1 MRSEVKGVWFV
12 TAKRYLLEDYG
23 HEVFDRYVAGVP
35 EAHRE
40 WVRDPLAS
48 RWYPEDMM
56 RDAMASFYIEV
67 AKGNDGA
74 FSAAMG
80 RCAVLGTH
88 WFLQL
93 LVSVTTPRYLLR
105 LVPTA
110 LAQLRRGPVRVHVD
124 ARDDGATLRF
134 TGQPYA
140 DDLRYRLATPAIV
153 RSLMSMCVGQSA
165 KATLT
170 SFDETTHVCDVTW

>member
-1 MRSEVKGVWFV
+1 MRSEVKGAWFV

-23 HEVFDRYVAGVP
+23 PDVFDSYVAGIP

-40 WVRDPLAS
+40 WVREPTVS

-56 RDAMASFYIEV
+56 RDALTSFYVEV
-67 AKGNDGA
+67 ARGNDGV
-74 FSAAMG
+74 FTAAME

-110 LAQLRRGPVRVHVD
+110 LSQIRRGPVRVQID
-124 ARDDGATLRF
+124 TRDDGATLRF
-134 TGQPYA
+134 SGQPYA

-153 RSLMSMCVGQSA
+153 RSLMSLCVGQSA
-165 KATLT
+165 RASLT
-170 SFDETTHVCDVTW
+170 FYDESTHVCDVTW